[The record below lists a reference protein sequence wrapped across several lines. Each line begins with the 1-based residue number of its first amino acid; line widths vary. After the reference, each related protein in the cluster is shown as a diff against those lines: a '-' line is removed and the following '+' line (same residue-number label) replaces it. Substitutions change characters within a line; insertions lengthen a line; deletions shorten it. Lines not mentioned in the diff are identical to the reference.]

1 MSGHSKWHNIKEK
14 KSKTDSAR
22 GQVFTRVSKEIHM
35 AVKEGGADPASN
47 FRLKIAIQ
55 RAKEVNMP
63 ADNIKRTIQ
72 KASGADA
79 TNYEQLIYEGYG
91 PSGVAIMIEIAT
103 DNRNRSAAAVRN
115 ALSKHGGALGES
127 GCVSYMFA
135 KKGVLMV
142 SAEGNTEDSLMEVV
156 LDAGGENIEE
166 SSEGFEITCAPSDF
180 VAVKTALDE
189 AKIECESAEIAWVP
203 DNYVEV
209 NEETAAK
216 IEKLIDALDSLDDV
230 QNVYSNYEEKE

>member
-35 AVKEGGADPASN
+35 AVKEGGGDPATN

-91 PSGVAIMIEIAT
+91 PSGVALMIEIAT
-103 DNRNRSAAAVRN
+103 DNRNRTAAAVRN
-115 ALSKHGGALGES
+115 ALSKHGGSLGEN
-127 GCVSYMFA
+127 GCVSYMFS
-135 KKGVLMV
+135 KKGVILV
-142 SAEGNTEDSLMEVV
+142 PAEGNSEDSLMEIV

-166 SSEGFEITCAPSDF
+166 TPDGFEITCSPGDFAP
-180 VAVKTALDE
+180 VKTALDD

-203 DNYVEV
+203 ENYVEI
-209 NEETAAK
+209 NEETGAK
-216 IEKLIDALDSLDDV
+216 VSRLIDALDELDDV
-230 QNVYSNYEEKE
+230 QNVYSNYEIKE